1 MEGLELIKTFL
12 LNNNN
17 DNTNQRTNADIKN
30 I

>member
-12 LNNNN
+12 LNDNK
-17 DNTNQRTNADIKN
+17 DNTNQRTNTNIKN